1 MAPLD
6 CPPVCSCASLPD
18 EHEHRFFFLSAR
30 SAALSLGEIDDVR
43 SVHAA
48 RIPLQHNLLALSVQP
63 ATQSLLLLLSRA
75 AASQNTALIQ
85 LRDPKT
91 YAIHDEIALKP
102 SEIALCVASGSIYP
116 LSTTPERNEV
126 FVVGTA
132 FVLPEENEPSQ
143 GRLLVLRA
151 VEHRL
156 ELVAETMLAGGCL
169 SICLFK
175 GKVVCGVNSE
185 LQVFDVDEK
194 TTTIN
199 KLASEVACISVTSLS
214 PNETDETIALGDI
227 LYSVVV
233 YKLVLEVVRGRQ
245 LAQLECI
252 ASERRRRDV
261 TALERLPESQ
271 SDMVVGDAYGNLMVM
286 QVVEEADLD
295 RSNPQ
300 KIVVTKESFHLDD
313 QINRFVPVQLFRSGA
328 EDRKK
333 ERREEESEIAF
344 NLAFA
349 TVSGRIG
356 MIGALNDREF
366 RLLRAIETA
375 MENVAMVRSG
385 DA

>member
-1 MAPLD
+1 M
-6 CPPVCSCASLPD
+6 
-18 EHEHRFFFLSAR
+18 
-30 SAALSLGEIDDVR
+30 
-43 SVHAA
+43 
-48 RIPLQHNLLALSVQP
+48 
-63 ATQSLLLLLSRA
+63 
-75 AASQNTALIQ
+75 
-85 LRDPKT
+85 
-91 YAIHDEIALKP
+91 
-102 SEIALCVASGSIYP
+102 
-116 LSTTPERNEV
+116 

-156 ELVAETMLAGGCL
+156 ELVAETMLSGGCL

-194 TTTIN
+194 TSTIN

-214 PNETDETIALGDI
+214 PNEADETIALGDI

-261 TALERLPESQ
+261 TALERLPEAQ
-271 SDMVVGDAYGNLMVM
+271 SEMVVGDAYGNLMVM

-328 EDRKK
+328 EDKKK
-333 ERREEESEIAF
+333 EKRAEESEIAF

-366 RLLRAIETA
+366 RMLRAIETA
-375 MENVAMVRSG
+375 MENVAVRAS
-385 DA
+385 DDE